1 MKANHP
7 KTVSFMFTILLL
19 LAAELVIPFLVKAH
33 EPYPLGVALAISGTG
48 APYCREAVE
57 GLELAIN
64 DINSQGGLIG
74 KHTIK
79 LFIRDTQTRPKVA
92 EKVVLDLIQ
101 KDKVKAVIGTYSS
114 ACALAIKPILKN
126 HRVLHIAPI
135 SNSEDITKV
144 DFSPYTYSVVPNT
157 YMMSKTV
164 VMGIANLAKE
174 KGWTK
179 YVTIASDYAWGR
191 SSQEIQVDLFRKV
204 APKITLKE
212 AYWPRLGQ
220 TRFNSFIVDIMA
232 QKPNFVLASIAGAD
246 NIYWMRD
253 GRDYRLFKSVANP
266 GGLVSL
272 HELINQANSIR
283 RGLYGRCRA
292 PFFAHI
298 DNPRMFE
305 FVKLYRAK
313 FDRYP
318 SDWAVLLYDAV
329 HILRQGIEKAN
340 STHIENVKD
349 AIRGMAVETTRG
361 KLYFRK
367 IDNQLSCSAYFG
379 RVADDSG
386 YKFPIYHDL
395 QEFKGPDIWRSE
407 DEIRAARRK

>member
-1 MKANHP
+1 MKAIHL
-7 KTVSFMFTILLL
+7 KTGSFIFTIILL
-19 LAAELVIPFLVKAH
+19 LAAELVIPFQVKAD
-33 EPYPLGVALAISGTG
+33 EPYPLGVALGLSGTG

-64 DINSQGGLIG
+64 NINSQGGLLGRHFIQ
-74 KHTIK
+74 

-101 KDKVKAVIGTYSS
+101 KDKVKTVIGTYSS
-114 ACALAIKPILKN
+114 GCALAIKPILKN
-126 HRVLHIAPI
+126 HQVLHIAPI
-135 SNSEDITKV
+135 SNSENITKV
-144 DFSPYTYSVVPNT
+144 NFSPYTYSVVPNT

-174 KGWTK
+174 KGWRK

-191 SSQEIQVDLFRKV
+191 SSQEIQVDLFRQV
-204 APKITLKE
+204 APKITLKA

-232 QKPNFVLASIAGAD
+232 QKPDFVLASIAGAD

-292 PFFAHI
+292 PFFAHME
-298 DNPRMFE
+298 NPRMTE
-305 FVKLYRAK
+305 FVKSYRAK

-340 STHIENVKD
+340 STHIEDVKN
-349 AIRGMAVETTRG
+349 AMRGMTVETTRG

-379 RVADDSG
+379 RVADDPG
-386 YKFPIYHDL
+386 YSFPIYHNL

-407 DEIRAARRK
+407 EEIKTARGK

>member
-1 MKANHP
+1 MKINNRKAIFVTF
-7 KTVSFMFTILLL
+7 TVFMILVQGFAISQSTA
-19 LAAELVIPFLVKAH
+19 AAESYH
-33 EPYPLGVALAISGTG
+33 LGVALGLSGTG
-48 APYCREAVE
+48 GPYCREAVE
-57 GLELAIN
+57 GLELAVN
-64 DINSQGGLIG
+64 DINSQGGLLG
-74 KHTIK
+74 RHFIK
-79 LFIRDTQTRPKVA
+79 LFIRDTQTRPDFA
-92 EKVVLDLIQ
+92 EKVVKNLIQ
-101 KDKVKAVIGTYSS
+101 KDRVGAVIGTYSS

-135 SNSEDITKV
+135 SNSENITKV

-174 KGWTK
+174 RGWTK

-191 SSQEIQVDLFRKV
+191 SSQEIQVDLFRQI
-204 APKITLKE
+204 APQITLMA

-232 QKPNFVLASIAGAD
+232 RKPDFVLASIAGAD

-298 DNPRMFE
+298 DNPRMAE
-305 FVKLYRAK
+305 FVKSYRVK

-340 STHIENVKD
+340 STNIENVKD
-349 AIRGMAVETTRG
+349 AMQGMTVQTTRG
-361 KLYFRK
+361 KFYFRK

-379 RVADDSG
+379 RVADDPG

-395 QEFKGPDIWRSE
+395 QEFKGPDIWRPE
-407 DEIRAARRK
+407 EEIMAARVK

>member
-1 MKANHP
+1 MKVNHL
-7 KTVSFMFTILLL
+7 KTVLFVFIVLLL
-19 LAAELVIPFLVKAH
+19 LAGELSIPSQAKAE
-33 EPYPLGVALAISGTG
+33 ESYPLGVALGLSGTG
-48 APYCREAVE
+48 APYCKEAVE
-57 GLELAIN
+57 GLELAVN
-64 DINSQGGLIG
+64 DINSQGGLLG
-74 KHTIK
+74 RYPIK
-79 LFIRDTQTRPKVA
+79 LFIRDTQTRPKVS
-92 EKVVLDLIQ
+92 EKVVKGLIQ
-101 KDKVKAVIGTYSS
+101 KNRVKAVIGTYSS
-114 ACALAIKPILKN
+114 ACALAIKPILRN

-135 SNSEDITKV
+135 SNSENITKI

-174 KGWTK
+174 KGWAK
-179 YVTIASDYAWGR
+179 YVTIASNYAWGR

-204 APKITLKE
+204 APKITLKA

-232 QKPNFVLASIAGAD
+232 RKPDFVLASIAGSD

-292 PFFAHI
+292 PFFGHI
-298 DNPRMFE
+298 GNLRMDE
-305 FVKLYRAK
+305 FVKSYRAK

-340 STHIENVKD
+340 NTHIENVKD
-349 AIRGMAVETTRG
+349 AMRGMTVKTTRG
-361 KLYFRK
+361 ELYFRK

-379 RVADDSG
+379 RMSDDPG
-386 YKFPIYHDL
+386 YIFPIYHDL

-407 DEIRAARRK
+407 EEIKAARR